1 MRVTNNMITR
11 NYLKSLNSN
20 LTSMQTSMQRI
31 NSGRR
36 FTRISENLSDGA
48 RALKVRDQ
56 LSDCNEQKALIR
68 DAQGWTKTADTHLSS
83 INDLVVKVNSELAI
97 KAKSGRSDEERQV
110 IGKQMGE
117 LKDQMV
123 QILNSKY
130 AGRNM
135 FGSSNNNG
143 NPFTVNA
150 DGDLVYNGVAV
161 KDITKNADGE
171 YVDAAGNPVPGE
183 EALFVDMG
191 LGMTFVN
198 GKIDERTAYKY
209 SFSGLD
215 IVGCGTQT
223 ITYKDGT
230 TETVPGDLFGMI
242 QEMEKMLT
250 GEEPY
255 NDEKMGLMIDKTE
268 AGRKNLMLTTTDL
281 GNRENY
287 LEGAADRLEATI
299 ENLTTIRSNLEGTD
313 DPSEITKLN
322 MYRYSWLATLQ
333 MGSNI
338 LPQSL
343 LDYLR

>member
-11 NYLKSLNSN
+11 NYLKSLNTN
-20 LTSMQTSMQRI
+20 LKSMNASMQRI
-31 NSGRR
+31 HSGRR
-36 FTRISENLSDGA
+36 FTKISENLSDGA
-48 RALKVRDQ
+48 RALRVRDQ

-68 DAQGWTKTADTHLSS
+68 DAIGWTKNADTHLSS
-83 INDLVVKVNSELAI
+83 LNDMVIKINSEKI
-97 KAKSGRSDEERQV
+97 MKAKSGKSEQERKV
-110 IGKQMGE
+110 IGTEIGD
-117 LKDQMV
+117 LKNQMV

-130 AGRNM
+130 AGRNI
-135 FGSSNNNG
+135 FGSSNNAD
-143 NPFTVNA
+143 NPFTVND

-171 YVDAAGNPVPGE
+171 YVDAAGEPIPGE

-191 LGMTFVN
+191 LGMTFVD

-215 IVGCGTQT
+215 AVGYGTQT
-223 ITYKDGT
+223 ITYEDGT
-230 TETVPGDLFGMI
+230 TETVPADLFGMI
-242 QEMEKMLT
+242 QEMERMLT

-255 NDEKMGLMIDKTE
+255 NDEKMTIMQEKTE
-268 AGRKNLMLTTTDL
+268 IGRKNLMLTLTEV

-287 LEGAADRLEATI
+287 LDGAADRLEASI

-313 DPSEITKLN
+313 DPSEVTKLN